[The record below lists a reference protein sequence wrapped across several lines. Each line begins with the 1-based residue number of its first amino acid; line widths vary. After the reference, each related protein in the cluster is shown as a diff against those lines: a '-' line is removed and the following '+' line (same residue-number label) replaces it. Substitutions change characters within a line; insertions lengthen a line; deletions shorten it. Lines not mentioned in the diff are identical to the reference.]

1 MGENTLKSEKS
12 TGAVSVRF
20 QPFLLAY
27 LIDKLKSSLLTHF
40 N

>member
-1 MGENTLKSEKS
+1 M
-12 TGAVSVRF
+12 GAVSVRF

-27 LIDKLKSSLLTHF
+27 SIDKLKGSLLTHF